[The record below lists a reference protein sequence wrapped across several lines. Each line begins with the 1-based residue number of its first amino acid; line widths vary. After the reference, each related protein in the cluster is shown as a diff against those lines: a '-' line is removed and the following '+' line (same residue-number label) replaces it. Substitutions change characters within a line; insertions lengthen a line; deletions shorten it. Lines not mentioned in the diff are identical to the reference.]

1 MQKQFPNGINNRPQ
15 TPRSLFSLRL
25 TFAYDRMKAKAAVRL
40 VKVERVRAVA
50 PGIAMPPPGP
60 KQSGAWFE
68 VRDERSHLVYYQPL
82 HDPIPETVEVF
93 ADAAGRPNLSRVPNQ
108 QMQGE
113 FMVLFPDVP
122 DAVSFSFFASIDS
135 EPAGSKRGGT
145 SSPPGLAQL
154 QPAQELAKFSLKEL
168 RRQATDQK

>member
-1 MQKQFPNGINNRPQ
+1 MKRQFPTGSNNRPQ
-15 TPRSLFSLRL
+15 TSRSLFSLRL
-25 TFAYDRMKAKAAVRL
+25 TFAYDRTKAKAGIRL
-40 VKVERVRAVA
+40 VEVERVRAVA

-68 VRDERSHLVYYQPL
+68 VRDARSRLVYYQPL

-93 ADAAGRPNLSRVPNQ
+93 ADAAGQPNLSRIPNK

-113 FMVLFPDVP
+113 FTALFPDVVE
-122 DAVSFSFFASIDS
+122 AVSFSFFASVES
-135 EPAGSKRGGT
+135 EPAGSKRGA
-145 SSPPGLAQL
+145 SAPGLAQF

-168 RRQATDQK
+168 RRRATDGK